1 MYNWLDVG
9 EQPVELTVWSPVCHL
24 SSHLINHSLT
34 PLFGFI
40 SPHPPLSSKIFQ
52 PAKYHFSTKGLAYA
66 LQVIRVKIL
75 E

>member
-40 SPHPPLSSKIFQ
+40 SPHQIFQ

-66 LQVIRVKIL
+66 LQVIRVKIS